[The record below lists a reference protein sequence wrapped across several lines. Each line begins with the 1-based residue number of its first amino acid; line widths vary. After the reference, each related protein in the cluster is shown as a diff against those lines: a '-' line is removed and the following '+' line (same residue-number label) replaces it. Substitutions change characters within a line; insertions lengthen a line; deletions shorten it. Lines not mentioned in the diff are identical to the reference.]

1 MENNANAKHIV
12 LGLAG
17 LLSLSACM
25 PEDVEIAQ
33 GNPPGQITG
42 TDGAADDGSGGEGE
56 GSEGGASAPRC
67 LLSGDENGA
76 SETQW
81 QCGGRADVELFV
93 DFDVP
98 AIVPGDLNDFPSSVG
113 GASFFFGPEFDEEYG
128 APAVMACCSD
138 YPGDDGDPVEADY
151 EDYPVYANACVADCV
166 YQGRLAAIRELEAL
180 RDGELSKPGRGPAR
194 NQLQSLI
201 NWVKGPDG
209 VAAWEA
215 AFDGPSP
222 HPSVSFD
229 AQDVGVVEV
238 PNSEDWKW
246 LKNVKLE
253 AQCRIS
259 SVSVPP
265 VEDRLSCTSFEE
277 NDDVPWGA
285 GLEDPDDFV
294 SEAGGD
300 IDLDGPVLFGIDAD
314 GAAPVVGLGDASS
327 GRGCSTMSVDV
338 VSDGAAVS
346 LTSLTVR
353 APEQL
358 VFQEAGGTLVLENL
372 KLELRSLLEVPL
384 AEAEDGGRFS
394 LPPGSMRMSLSGE
407 IHGVPL
413 AVLVTNTFAV
423 DGTLRGDISGRYDV
437 ELEPIE
443 VVYTDENGA
452 LWNLLVVVDAWS
464 PRGYAPKAV
473 AALSVTEAGLD
484 LDGSGSFDVDGDL
497 VSYVWTVNGRE
508 VGEGPTLQGKWA
520 ESGTVTLMVEDRSG
534 RQGFDV
540 AFF

>member
-1 MENNANAKHIV
+1 MKNENAKHIM

-17 LLSLSACM
+17 LLSLPACM
-25 PEDVEIAQ
+25 PEDVPLE
-33 GNPPGQITG
+33 PPEVPEEITG
-42 TDGAADDGSGGEGE
+42 TDGAADDGSGGEDSQGE
-56 GSEGGASAPRC
+56 TPAPRC
-67 LLSGDENGA
+67 LIDGLEDGS

-81 QCGGRADVELFV
+81 QCGGRADVELFI

-98 AIVPGDLNDFPSSVG
+98 AVVPGGGALNDLPSNVAGSTH
-113 GASFFFGPEFDEEYG
+113 FFGPDFDEEYG
-128 APAVMACCSD
+128 TPSVMACCSD
-138 YPGDDGDPVEADY
+138 YPTDDGDPVEADY
-151 EDYPVYANACVADCV
+151 EDFPVYADACVADCIV
-166 YQGRLAAIRELEAL
+166 QGRLAAIRELEAL
-180 RDGELSKPGRGPAR
+180 RDGELSKPGREVPR
-194 NQLQSLI
+194 NQLQHFI
-201 NWVKGPDG
+201 NWVKGSDG
-209 VAAWEA
+209 AAAWVD
-215 AFDGPSP
+215 AFDGPGP
-222 HPSVSFD
+222 HPSTLYDAFD
-229 AQDVGVVEV
+229 AGVIEA
-238 PNSEDWKW
+238 PNSEKWSW

-294 SEAGGD
+294 SEVGGD

-314 GAAPVVGLGDASS
+314 GAAPVVGLGDACS
-327 GRGCSTMSVDV
+327 GRACSTMSVDV

-346 LTSLTVR
+346 LASLTVR
-353 APEQL
+353 APEHL
-358 VFQEAGGTLVLENL
+358 VFQEAGGTLVLEDL
-372 KLELRSLLEVPL
+372 KLELRSRIEVPL
-384 AEAEDGGRFS
+384 MTVEDGGRFS
-394 LPPGSMRMSLSGE
+394 LPAGSMRMSLSGK

-413 AVLVTNTFAV
+413 AVLVNNTFAV
-423 DGTLRGDISGRYDV
+423 SGTLRGDIDGRYDV

-452 LWNLLVVVDAWS
+452 LWNLLVVVDAWAS
-464 PRGYAPKAV
+464 RGFAPTAV
-473 AALSVTEAGLD
+473 AAVSVTEAGLE
-484 LDGSGSFDVDGDL
+484 LDGSGSFDVDDDL

-508 VGEGPTLQGKWA
+508 VGEGPTLDGTWA
-520 ESGTVTLMVEDRSG
+520 ESGTVTLRVEDRSG